1 MIVTSVLDTA
11 VRLSLAKAVSAG
23 STGSH
28 LPVRFLTMDSFKGK
42 TAVVTGGASGMGRA
56 MARRFAR
63 AGMNVAIGDLNDEGT
78 AAVVSELEGLGVKAI
93 GMHTDVSDEDA
104 NMALNAAA
112 CDAFGQVNIVCL
124 NAGVTGSA
132 GRSWTLTKHDWDW
145 TLGIL
150 LDGVVHGVR
159 AFVPGIVEHG
169 DGHVVMTASIAG
181 HVSSAFSGPYMVAKH
196 GVVALAETL
205 YHELQAEKSDVGVTC
220 LCPGYVNTDIVAASR
235 RRPAGEVGSVQ
246 DELGGK
252 WLDFADRALAGGIDP
267 EIVGEQVYD
276 AIVDNQ
282 FWLFTD
288 GAWDEAIEK
297 KNKEILAR
305 QSPTLGHPS
314 AE

>member
-1 MIVTSVLDTA
+1 
-11 VRLSLAKAVSAG
+11 
-23 STGSH
+23 
-28 LPVRFLTMDSFKGK
+28 MDSFSGK

-56 MARRFAR
+56 MALRLAR
-63 AGMNVAIGDLNDEGT
+63 AGMNVAIGDVNDAGM
-78 AAVVSELEGLGVKAI
+78 ADVVTEVKALGVEAI
-93 GMHTDVSDEDA
+93 GVHTDVSDEND
-104 NMALNAAA
+104 NVALNAQAVE
-112 CDAFGQVNIVCL
+112 AFGQVNVVCL

-132 GRSWTLTKHDWDW
+132 GRSWDLTKRDWDW

-159 AFVPGIVEHG
+159 AFVPGMVEHG

-181 HVSSAFSGPYMVAKH
+181 HVSSAYSGPYMVAKH

-205 YHELQAEKSDVGVTC
+205 HHELRAEKSDIGVTC
-220 LCPGYVNTDIVAASR
+220 LCPGFVNTDIVAATR
-235 RRPAGEVGSVQ
+235 RRGVGEVGAVQ

-252 WLDFADRALAGGIDP
+252 WLDFSERALAGGLDP

-288 GAWDEAIEK
+288 EAWDEAIGK
-297 KNKEILAR
+297 KNQEILNR
-305 QSPTLGHPS
+305 QPPTLGHPS
-314 AE
+314 R